1 MASLARSD
9 QREEGEH
16 MDESRLAERRNYRL
30 TRRQFLAASSAAAA
44 IAACGPAATPTPSGA
59 ASATGAATAS
69 PGPALKIGMLLPFTK
84 VYAELGNSMQRATKL
99 YLKQKGEKL
108 ANRPVSVVYED
119 EANDPV
125 VGTQKTQKFIDQDR
139 VDVMMGI
146 VATPIAYAVRN
157 AIDAA
162 KLVFIETNAGGNALT
177 RTTTDCKP
185 SCKSK
190 YIFRTS
196 FSSYQISYPIG
207 EYFATKKGVKEVFT
221 FVSDYGFGN
230 ESAADFTAGL
240 TKGGGRITGSLK
252 APLGSSDFLPY
263 VTTLKGQP
271 TKDIYSFFSGTDA
284 INYIKAWTQLGMPA
298 LGYKMNGAGFLTE
311 QDVLKEVKEQANGA
325 VTSLF
330 WAVTLDNAENK
341 AFSDAYQKEYNL
353 LPDVFAVQAWDG
365 MQALD
370 LALQAT
376 KGNTTDKDAFIAAL
390 ESVKFKSPR
399 GDFEFDKETHNPIQ
413 DIYIRE
419 VKVQG
424 GQAVNT
430 IVDKVARVTDPGK

>member
-1 MASLARSD
+1 
-9 QREEGEH
+9 
-16 MDESRLAERRNYRL
+16 MDENQGAERRSYRL

-44 IAACGPAATPTPSGA
+44 IAACGAAATPSPSGGSVA
-59 ASATGAATAS
+59 PTIT
-69 PGPALKIGMLLPFTK
+69 PGPALKIGQLLPFTK
-84 VYAELGNSMQRATKL
+84 VYAELGNSMKRATEL
-99 YLKQKGEKL
+99 YMKQKGGML
-108 ANRPVSVVYED
+108 ANRPVTLIYAD

-125 VGTQKTQKFIDQDR
+125 VGAQMTQKFIDSDR
-139 VDVMMGI
+139 VDLMMGI

-162 KLVFIETNAGGNALT
+162 KLIFIETNAGGNALT
-177 RTTTDCKP
+177 RTTTNCTP

-207 EYFATKKGVKEVFT
+207 EYFSTKKGVKEVFT
-221 FVSDYGFGN
+221 FVADYGFGN
-230 ESAADFTAGL
+230 ESAADFTSGF
-240 TKGGGRITGSLK
+240 TKGGGKITGSLK

-263 VTTLKGQP
+263 VTTLKGQQ

-284 INYIKAWTQLGMPA
+284 INYIKAWNQLGMPA
-298 LGYKMNGAGFLTE
+298 AGYKMNGAGFLTE

-325 VTSLF
+325 TTSLF

-341 AFSDAYQKEYNL
+341 AFVDAYQKEYNL

-365 MQALD
+365 MQAVD
-370 LALQAT
+370 LALQAV
-376 KGNTTDKDAFIAAL
+376 KGDTTNKEAFIAAL

-419 VKVQG
+419 VKVQS

>member
-1 MASLARSD
+1 
-9 QREEGEH
+9 
-16 MDESRLAERRNYRL
+16 MDENTGAERRSYRL

-59 ASATGAATAS
+59 ATASTAATAS
-69 PGPALKIGMLLPFTK
+69 PGPALKIGQLLPFTK
-84 VYAELGNSMQRATKL
+84 VYAELGNSMKRATDL
-99 YLKQKGEKL
+99 YVKQKGGKL
-108 ANRPVSVVYED
+108 ANRPVTLIYED

-125 VGTQKTQKFIDQDR
+125 VGAQKTQKFIDSDR
-139 VDVMMGI
+139 VDLMMGI
-146 VATPIAYAVRN
+146 VATPIAYAIRN
-157 AIDAA
+157 TVDAA
-162 KLVFIETNAGGNALT
+162 KMIFLETNAGGNSLT

-185 SCKSK
+185 ACKSK

-207 EYFATKKGVKEVFT
+207 EYFATKKNVKEVFT
-221 FVSDYGFGN
+221 FVADYGFGT
-230 ESAADFTAGL
+230 ESAADFTSGF
-240 TKGGGRITGSLK
+240 TKGGGKVTGSLK
-252 APLGSSDFLPY
+252 APLGSSDFLPF
-263 VTTLKGQP
+263 VTQIKAQQ

-298 LGYKMNGAGFLTE
+298 AGYRMNGAGFLTE

-325 VTSLF
+325 ITSLF

-341 AFSDAYQKEYNL
+341 AFVDAYQKEYSL

-365 MQALD
+365 MQAVD

-376 KGNTTDKDAFIAAL
+376 KGDTTNKDAFIAAL

-399 GDFEFDKETHNPIQ
+399 GDFEFDKETHNVIQ

-419 VKVQG
+419 VKVQS

>member
-1 MASLARSD
+1 MYENKGL
-9 QREEGEH
+9 
-16 MDESRLAERRNYRL
+16 ERRSYRL
-30 TRRQFLAASSAAAA
+30 TRRRFLAASSAAAA
-44 IAACGPAATPTPSGA
+44 IAACGPAATPLPSGA
-59 ASATGAATAS
+59 TPTATL
-69 PGPALKIGMLLPFTK
+69 GPTLKIGQLLPFTK
-84 VYAELGNSMQRATKL
+84 VYAELGNSMKRSTDL
-99 YLKQKGEKL
+99 YLKLKGNKL
-108 ANRPVSVVYED
+108 ANRPVTVIYED
-119 EANDPV
+119 EANDPA
-125 VGTQKTQKFIDQDR
+125 VGTQKTQKFIDSDR
-139 VDVMMGI
+139 VDLMMGI

-162 KLVFIETNAGGNALT
+162 KLIFIETNAGGNALT

-190 YIFRTS
+190 YIFRSS

-207 EYFATKKGVKEVFT
+207 DYFATKRGVKEVFT

-230 ESAADFTAGL
+230 ESAADFTSGF
-240 TKGGGRITGSLK
+240 TKGGGKITGGLK
-252 APLGSSDFLPY
+252 APLGSADFLPF
-263 VTTLKGQP
+263 VTTIKGQQ

-298 LGYKMNGAGFLTE
+298 AGYKMNGAGFLTE

-325 VTSLF
+325 TTSLF

-341 AFSDAYQKEYNL
+341 AFVDAYQKEYNL

-365 MQALD
+365 MQAVD
-370 LALQAT
+370 LALQAVRGDT
-376 KGNTTDKDAFIAAL
+376 SNKDALIAAL
-390 ESVKFKSPR
+390 EGVKFKSPR

-413 DIYIRE
+413 DMYIRE

-430 IVDKVARVTDPGK
+430 IVDKVARVIDPGK

>member
-1 MASLARSD
+1 MS
-9 QREEGEH
+9 ENEGAGRH
-16 MDESRLAERRNYRL
+16 TYRL

-44 IAACGPAATPTPSGA
+44 LAACGPAATPSPSGA
-59 ASATGAATAS
+59 TATPTAT

-99 YLKQKGEKL
+99 YLKQKGEAL
-108 ANRPVSVVYED
+108 ANRPVTVIYED

-125 VGTQKTQKFIDQDR
+125 VGAQKTQKFIDSDR
-139 VDVMMGI
+139 VDLMMGI

-157 AIDAA
+157 TIDAA
-162 KLVFIETNAGGNALT
+162 KLIFIETNAGGNALT
-177 RTTTDCKP
+177 RTTNNCTP

-207 EYFATKKGVKEVFT
+207 EYFATQKGVKEVFT
-221 FVSDYGFGN
+221 FVADYGFGN
-230 ESAADFTAGL
+230 ESAADFTSGF
-240 TKGGGRITGSLK
+240 TKGGGKITGSLK
-252 APLGSSDFLPY
+252 APLGSADFLPF
-263 VTTLKGQP
+263 VTQLKGQQ

-284 INYIKAWTQLGMPA
+284 INYIKAWTQLGMSA
-298 LGYKMNGAGFLTE
+298 SGYKMNGAGFLTE
-311 QDVLKEVKEQANGA
+311 QDVLKEVKDQANGA
-325 VTSLF
+325 TTSLF

-341 AFSDAYQKEYNL
+341 AFVDAYLKEYSL

-365 MQALD
+365 MQAVD
-370 LALQAT
+370 LALQAV
-376 KGNTTDKDAFIAAL
+376 KGDTNNKDAFIAAL
-390 ESVKFKSPR
+390 ENVKFKSPR

-419 VKVQG
+419 VKVQS

-430 IVDKVARVTDPGK
+430 IVGKVARVTDPGK

>member
-1 MASLARSD
+1 
-9 QREEGEH
+9 
-16 MDESRLAERRNYRL
+16 MDANNGAERRSYRL
-30 TRRQFLAASSAAAA
+30 TRRRFLAASSAAAA
-44 IAACGPAATPTPSGA
+44 LAACGPAATPGPSGA
-59 ASATGAATAS
+59 SVAPTAT
-69 PGPALKIGMLLPFTK
+69 PGPPLKIGQLLPFTK
-84 VYAELGNSMQRATKL
+84 VYAELGASMKRSTDL
-99 YLKQKGEKL
+99 YMKQKGNKL
-108 ANRPVSVVYED
+108 ANRPVSVIYED

-125 VGTQKTQKFIDQDR
+125 VGTQKTQKFIDSDR
-139 VDVMMGI
+139 VDLMMGI
-146 VATPIAYAVRN
+146 VATPIAYAVRS
-157 AIDAA
+157 AIDVA

-221 FVSDYGFGN
+221 FVADYGFGN
-230 ESAADFTAGL
+230 ESAADFTSGF
-240 TKGGGRITGSLK
+240 TKGGGKITGSLK
-252 APLGSSDFLPY
+252 APLGSSDFLPF
-263 VTTLKGQP
+263 VTQIKAQQ

-298 LGYKMNGAGFLTE
+298 AGYKMNGAGFLTE

-325 VTSLF
+325 TTSLF

-341 AFSDAYQKEYNL
+341 AFVDAYQKEYNL

-365 MQALD
+365 MQAVD

-376 KGNTTDKDAFIAAL
+376 KGDTSNKDAFIAAL
-390 ESVKFKSPR
+390 EGVKFKSPR
-399 GDFEFDKETHNPIQ
+399 GDFEFDRETHNPIQ

>member
-1 MASLARSD
+1 
-9 QREEGEH
+9 
-16 MDESRLAERRNYRL
+16 MDENKDAARRAYRL
-30 TRRQFLAASSAAAA
+30 TRRRFLAASSAAAL
-44 IAACGPAATPTPSGA
+44 AACAPAATPGPGGA
-59 ASATGAATAS
+59 SVVPTAT
-69 PGPALKIGMLLPFTK
+69 PGPPLKIGMLLPFTK

-99 YLKQKGEKL
+99 YLKQKGEAL
-108 ANRPVSVVYED
+108 ANRPVTVVYED

-125 VGTQKTQKFIDQDR
+125 VGAQKTQKFIDSDR
-139 VDVMMGI
+139 VDLMMGI

-157 AIDAA
+157 AIDSA
-162 KLVFIETNAGGNALT
+162 KLIFIETNAGGNALT
-177 RTTTDCKP
+177 RTTTNCTP

-207 EYFATKKGVKEVFT
+207 EYFATQMGVKEVFT
-221 FVSDYGFGN
+221 FVADYGFGN
-230 ESAADFTAGL
+230 ESAADFTSGF
-240 TKGGGRITGSLK
+240 TKGGGKITGSLK
-252 APLGSSDFLPY
+252 APLGSADFLPY
-263 VTTLKGQP
+263 VTQIKAQN

-298 LGYKMNGAGFLTE
+298 AGYKMNGAGFLTE
-311 QDVLKEVKEQANGA
+311 QDVLKEVKDQANGA
-325 VTSLF
+325 TTSLF

-341 AFSDAYQKEYNL
+341 AFVDAYQKEYTM

-365 MQALD
+365 MQAVD
-370 LALQAT
+370 LALQAV
-376 KGNTTDKDAFIAAL
+376 KGDTNNKDAFIAAL
-390 ESVKFKSPR
+390 ENVKFKSPR

-419 VKVQG
+419 VKVQS

-430 IVDKVARVTDPGK
+430 IVGKVARVTDPGK

>member
-1 MASLARSD
+1 
-9 QREEGEH
+9 
-16 MDESRLAERRNYRL
+16 MDETKGAERRSYRL

-44 IAACGPAATPTPSGA
+44 IAACGPAATPNPSGA
-59 ASATGAATAS
+59 ATVVPTAS
-69 PGPALKIGMLLPFTK
+69 PGPALKIGQLLPFTK
-84 VYAELGNSMQRATKL
+84 VYAELGNSMKRATDL
-99 YLKQKGEKL
+99 YLKQKGGSL
-108 ANRPVSVVYED
+108 ANRPVTLVYED

-125 VGTQKTQKFIDQDR
+125 VGAQKTQKFIDSDR
-139 VDVMMGI
+139 VDLMMGI

-162 KLVFIETNAGGNALT
+162 KLIFIETNAGGNALT
-177 RTTTDCKP
+177 RTTTNCTP

-207 EYFATKKGVKEVFT
+207 EYFATQKGVKEVFT
-221 FVSDYGFGN
+221 FVADYGFGN
-230 ESAADFTAGL
+230 ESAADFTSGF
-240 TKGGGRITGSLK
+240 TKGGGKITGGLK
-252 APLGSSDFLPY
+252 APLGSADFLPY
-263 VTTLKGQP
+263 VTQIKAQN

-298 LGYKMNGAGFLTE
+298 AGYKMNGAGFLTE

-325 VTSLF
+325 TTSLF

-341 AFSDAYQKEYNL
+341 AFVDLYQKEYSL

-365 MQALD
+365 MQAVD
-370 LALQAT
+370 LALQAV
-376 KGNTTDKDAFIAAL
+376 KGDTSNKDAFIAAL
-390 ESVKFKSPR
+390 ENVKFKSPR

-413 DIYIRE
+413 DMYIRE
-419 VKVQG
+419 VKVQS

-430 IVDKVARVTDPGK
+430 IVGKVARVIDPGK

>member
-1 MASLARSD
+1 
-9 QREEGEH
+9 
-16 MDESRLAERRNYRL
+16 MDENKGERRPYRI

-44 IAACGPAATPTPSGA
+44 LAACGPAATPSPSATVA
-59 ASATGAATAS
+59 ATSTGAATAS
-69 PGPALKIGMLLPFTK
+69 AGPALKIGQLLPFSK
-84 VYAELGNSMQRATKL
+84 VYAELGASMRRSSEL
-99 YLKQKGEKL
+99 YLKQKGGSL
-108 ANRPVSVVYED
+108 AGRPVTWVWED

-125 VGTQKTQKFIDQDR
+125 VGAQKTAKFIDQDR

-207 EYFATKKGVKEVFT
+207 EYFATKKGVKEAFT
-221 FVSDYGFGN
+221 FVADYGFGT
-230 ESAADFTAGL
+230 ESAADFTNSF
-240 TKGGGRITGSLK
+240 TKGGGKVTGSLK
-252 APLGSSDFLPY
+252 APLGTADFLPF
-263 VTTLKGQP
+263 VTQLKNQP

-298 LGYKMNGAGFLTE
+298 AGYKMNGAGFLTE

-325 VTSLF
+325 TTSLF

-341 AFSDAYQKEYNL
+341 AFVDAYQKEYSL

-370 LALQAT
+370 RALQAT

-390 ESVKFKSPR
+390 EGVKFKSPR

-419 VKVQG
+419 VKVQS

>member
-1 MASLARSD
+1 
-9 QREEGEH
+9 
-16 MDESRLAERRNYRL
+16 MDENKGAERRSYRL

-44 IAACGPAATPTPSGA
+44 IAACGPAATPSPSGA
-59 ASATGAATAS
+59 ATSTAVATAS
-69 PGPALKIGMLLPFTK
+69 PGPALKIGQLLPFTK
-84 VYAELGNSMQRATKL
+84 VYAELGASMRRASEL
-99 YLKQKGEKL
+99 YLKQKGGKL
-108 ANRPVSVVYED
+108 ANRPVTWVWED

-125 VGTQKTQKFIDQDR
+125 VGAQKTQKFIDSDR
-139 VDVMMGI
+139 VDLMMGI

-162 KLVFIETNAGGNALT
+162 KLIFIETNAGGNALT

-230 ESAADFTAGL
+230 ESAADFTSGF
-240 TKGGGRITGSLK
+240 TKGGGKITGSLK
-252 APLGSSDFLPY
+252 APLGNADFLPY
-263 VTTLKGQP
+263 VTTIKGQQ

-298 LGYKMNGAGFLTE
+298 AGYKMNGAGFLTE

-325 VTSLF
+325 TTSLF

-341 AFSDAYQKEYNL
+341 AFVDAYQKEYNL

-365 MQALD
+365 MQAID

-376 KGNTTDKDAFIAAL
+376 KGDTTNKDAFIAAL
-390 ESVKFKSPR
+390 ETVKFKSPR
-399 GDFEFDKETHNPIQ
+399 GDFEFDKETHNVIQ

-419 VKVQG
+419 VKVQS

>member
-1 MASLARSD
+1 
-9 QREEGEH
+9 
-16 MDESRLAERRNYRL
+16 MDENKGAERRSYRL
-30 TRRQFLAASSAAAA
+30 TRRRFLAASSAAAA
-44 IAACGPAATPTPSGA
+44 IAACGPAATPNPSGA
-59 ASATGAATAS
+59 ATVAPTAT

-99 YLKQKGEKL
+99 YLKQKGEAL
-108 ANRPVSVVYED
+108 ANRPVTVIYED

-125 VGTQKTQKFIDQDR
+125 VGAQKTQKFIDSDR
-139 VDVMMGI
+139 VDLMMGI

-162 KLVFIETNAGGNALT
+162 KLIFIETNAGGNALT
-177 RTTTDCKP
+177 RTTTNCTP

-190 YIFRTS
+190 YIFRSS

-207 EYFATKKGVKEVFT
+207 EYFATQKGVKEVFT
-221 FVSDYGFGN
+221 FVADYGFGN
-230 ESAADFTAGL
+230 ESAADFTSGF
-240 TKGGGRITGSLK
+240 TKGGGKITGSLK
-252 APLGSSDFLPY
+252 APLGSADFLPY
-263 VTTLKGQP
+263 VTQLKAQN

-284 INYIKAWTQLGMPA
+284 INYIKAWTQLGMA
-298 LGYKMNGAGFLTE
+298 AAGYKMNGAGFLTE

-325 VTSLF
+325 TTSLF

-341 AFSDAYQKEYNL
+341 AFVDLYQKEYSL

-365 MQALD
+365 MQAVD
-370 LALQAT
+370 LALQAV
-376 KGNTTDKDAFIAAL
+376 KGDTTNKDAFIAAL
-390 ESVKFKSPR
+390 ENVKFKSPR

-413 DIYIRE
+413 DMYIRE
-419 VKVQG
+419 VKVQS

-430 IVDKVARVTDPGK
+430 IVGKVARVTDPGK

>member
-1 MASLARSD
+1 
-9 QREEGEH
+9 
-16 MDESRLAERRNYRL
+16 MDEKQGGQRRPYRL

-44 IAACGPAATPTPSGA
+44 LAACGPAATPSP
-59 ASATGAATAS
+59 SATGAATSTAAATAS
-69 PGPALKIGMLLPFTK
+69 AGPALKIGQLLPFSK
-84 VYAELGNSMQRATKL
+84 VYAELGASMRRSSEL
-99 YLKQKGEKL
+99 YLKQKGGSL
-108 ANRPVSVVYED
+108 AGRPVTWVWED

-125 VGTQKTQKFIDQDR
+125 VGAQKTAKFIDQDR

-207 EYFATKKGVKEVFT
+207 EYFSSKKGVKEVFT
-221 FVSDYGFGN
+221 FVSDYGFGT

-240 TKGGGRITGSLK
+240 TKGGGRVTGSLK
-252 APLGSSDFLPY
+252 APLGSSDFLPF
-263 VTTLKGQP
+263 VTQLKAQP

-284 INYIKAWTQLGMPA
+284 INYIKAWNQLGMPA
-298 LGYKMNGAGFLTE
+298 AGYKMNGAGFLTE

-341 AFSDAYQKEYNL
+341 AFVDAYQKEYSL

-419 VKVQG
+419 VKVQS

>member
-1 MASLARSD
+1 
-9 QREEGEH
+9 
-16 MDESRLAERRNYRL
+16 MDENQGAERRSYRL
-30 TRRQFLAASSAAAA
+30 TRRRFLAASSAAAA
-44 IAACGPAATPTPSGA
+44 LAACGPAATPSPSGA
-59 ASATGAATAS
+59 SVAPTAT
-69 PGPALKIGMLLPFTK
+69 PGPPLKIGQLLPFTK
-84 VYAELGNSMQRATKL
+84 VYAELGNSMKRATDL
-99 YLKQKGEKL
+99 YVKQKGGRL
-108 ANRPVSVVYED
+108 ANRPVTLIYED
-119 EANDPV
+119 EANDPA
-125 VGTQKTQKFIDQDR
+125 VGTQKTQKFIDSDR
-139 VDVMMGI
+139 VDLMMGI

-162 KLVFIETNAGGNALT
+162 KLIFIETNAGGNALT

-230 ESAADFTAGL
+230 ESAADFTSGF
-240 TKGGGRITGSLK
+240 TKGGGKITGSLK
-252 APLGSSDFLPY
+252 APLGSADFLPF
-263 VTTLKGQP
+263 VTTIKGQP

-298 LGYKMNGAGFLTE
+298 AGYKMNGAGFLTE

-325 VTSLF
+325 TTSLF

-341 AFSDAYQKEYNL
+341 AFVDAYQKEYSL

-365 MQALD
+365 MQAID
-370 LALQAT
+370 LALQAV
-376 KGNTTDKDAFIAAL
+376 KGDTTNKDAFIAAL
-390 ESVKFKSPR
+390 EGVKFKSPR

-413 DIYIRE
+413 DMYIRE